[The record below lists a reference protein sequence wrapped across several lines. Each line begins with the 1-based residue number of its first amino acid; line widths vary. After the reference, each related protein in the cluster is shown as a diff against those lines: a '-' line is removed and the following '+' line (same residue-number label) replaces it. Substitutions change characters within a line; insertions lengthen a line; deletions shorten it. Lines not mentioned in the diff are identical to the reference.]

1 MWIRWCCCWLLS
13 SFPPHHPPVLL
24 LSMHPHLVLLFPLA
38 AWLMDQ
44 CSFYTP
50 VLFYL
55 FPAGFHS
62 LLKSSQLCH
71 IADILICEVDVD

>member
-1 MWIRWCCCWLLS
+1 
-13 SFPPHHPPVLL
+13 
-24 LSMHPHLVLLFPLA
+24 MHPHLVLLFPLA